1 MQFKEFKHFRGEWFY
16 ISKTYTNLRMKKYF
30 LPSLLFL
37 SCMTGINNSDACTR
51 VVYLGPDGM
60 TATGRT
66 MDWKEDPM
74 TNLYIFPRGLERRGA
89 ESENTIKWKSK
100 YGSVVAAGYDIGI
113 CDGMNEKGLVA
124 NLLFLPES
132 VYEMENDTR
141 PIMGLS
147 IWTQYML
154 DNFATVEEAVKSIKD
169 DSFRIDAPDLP
180 NGVKSK
186 LHMAISD
193 ASGDSAILE
202 YLDGK
207 LSIYEGKEYQ
217 VLTNSPAY
225 NLQLAVND
233 YWKQVG
239 GLNMLP
245 GTNKSSDR
253 FTRASFYINA
263 VTQTSNPEIAI
274 PTVMSVVRNVSVP
287 YGISTPDSPHIAST
301 RWRSI
306 CDQKDLVYYF
316 EKTVP
321 MTIFHVNLKDIDF
334 SEHTGERIL
343 KMSDGT
349 NYEGNATNSFVKTD
363 HPFRFLF
370 GK

>member
-1 MQFKEFKHFRGEWFY
+1 
-16 ISKTYTNLRMKKYF
+16 MKK
-30 LPSLLFL
+30 LLFL
-37 SCMTGINNSDACTR
+37 FSILFIASIKDSEACTR

-74 TNLYIFPRGLERRGA
+74 TNLYIFPRGEKRRGA
-89 ESENTIKWKSK
+89 ESENTIKWESK

-113 CDGMNEKGLVA
+113 CDGLNEKGLVA

-132 VYEMENDTR
+132 EYETENDTR

-147 IWTQYML
+147 IWTQYIL
-154 DNFATVEEAVKSIKD
+154 DNFATVDEAVKSLKD
-169 DSFRIDAPDLP
+169 DSFKIDAPDLP

-186 LHMAISD
+186 LHLAISD
-193 ASGDSAILE
+193 SSGNSAILE

-225 NLQLAVND
+225 NLQLAVNN

-253 FTRASFYINA
+253 FARASFYINA
-263 VTQTSNPEIAI
+263 VAQSASAEIAI
-274 PTVMSVVRNVSVP
+274 PTLMSVVRNVSVP
-287 YGISTPDSPHIAST
+287 YGITTPDSPHIAST
-301 RWRSI
+301 RWRTIS
-306 CDQKDLVYYF
+306 DQKNLVYYF
-316 EKTVP
+316 EKTIP
-321 MTIFHVNLKDIDF
+321 MAIFHVNLKEIDF
-334 SEHTGERIL
+334 SKGSGERVL

-349 NYEGNATNSFVKTD
+349 MYEGDATKEFVKTD
-363 HPFRFLF
+363 QPFKFLF